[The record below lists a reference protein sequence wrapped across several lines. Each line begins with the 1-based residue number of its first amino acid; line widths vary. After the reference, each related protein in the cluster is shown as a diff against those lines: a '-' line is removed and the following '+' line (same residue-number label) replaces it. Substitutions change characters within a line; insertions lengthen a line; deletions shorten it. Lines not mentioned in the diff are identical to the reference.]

1 MVRLVDDLLDVSRV
15 ARGKV
20 TLAKAPLELG
30 IVVAKAVEA
39 ATPLLQQRRHQL
51 HLTVPPQGLPV
62 IGDEVRLTQVVSNL
76 LTNAARYTPP
86 GGHIDVNAA
95 LEGGEVVLRVRDNGA
110 GIDAALL
117 PNVFEMF
124 VQGTRGADRSEGGL
138 GLGLSLVRTL
148 TILHGG
154 TVGAHSDGPGRGSE
168 FTVRLPASTPRPEAP
183 GPDNGTPRP
192 AGGTRSKR
200 VLVVD
205 DNLDGAQMISSVL
218 VGAGHDVQVVA
229 DPSHA
234 LLLSDVF
241 RPQVAILDVGL
252 PVMDGYALGQ
262 ELRARLKGEPPV
274 LIALTGYGQTED
286 KRRSEEAGFSLHLVK
301 PVSAELLLGFLAS

>member
-1 MVRLVDDLLDVSRV
+1 
-15 ARGKV
+15 
-20 TLAKAPLELG
+20 
-30 IVVAKAVEA
+30 
-39 ATPLLQQRRHQL
+39 
-51 HLTVPPQGLPV
+51 
-62 IGDEVRLTQVVSNL
+62 VSNL

-86 GGHIDVNAA
+86 GGRIDVSAA
-95 LEGGEVVLRVRDNGA
+95 REDDEVVLRVRDNGA

-138 GLGLSLVRTL
+138 GLGLALVRSL
-148 TILHGG
+148 TMLHGG
-154 TVGAHSDGPGRGSE
+154 TVSVFSDGPGRGSE
-168 FTVRLPASTPRPEAP
+168 FTVRLPASEPRVATPTASVGAP
-183 GPDNGTPRP
+183 RT
-192 AGGTRSKR
+192 AEGTRRKR

-205 DNLDGAQMISSVL
+205 DNRDGAQMISAVL

-234 LLLSDVF
+234 LIVSDSF

-252 PVMDGYALGQ
+252 PVMDGYALAQ
-262 ELRARLKGEPPV
+262 ALRARSKGEPPV
-274 LIALTGYGQTED
+274 MIALTGYGQSED

-301 PVSAELLLGFLAS
+301 PVSAELLLGFLAN